1 MLIGGVLAMGYQ
13 MAHHQETEDEQIV
26 EQVSMM
32 ATPDSVKSEMALQLE
47 REALLERVRAMYTL
61 VKHECIYLGG
71 SVDNDMLDKSFCS
84 KSWNKLLMAVRS
96 KEHNTGTLFFE
107 VNKWTMTYDSDLV
120 SFDEFEVQD
129 LNMDANEM
137 TATVNFTVYASD
149 TYTPAR
155 IELVYEDGNWN
166 DLPYLIRLPRMSRV
180 SSLVIVR
187 VAALVAFFTTR
198 PVPDV
203 FDFVCLPVT
212 LLLT

>member
-1 MLIGGVLAMGYQ
+1 MLIGGGLAMGYQ

-26 EQVSMM
+26 EQASIMS
-32 ATPDSVKSEMALQLE
+32 TPDSVKSEMALQLE

-155 IELVYEDGNWN
+155 IELVYEDGNWKVDNFYHLKYGLNMRSQMWHYLGN
-166 DLPYLIRLPRMSRV
+166 DLIYLI
-180 SSLVIVR
+180 
-187 VAALVAFFTTR
+187 
-198 PVPDV
+198 
-203 FDFVCLPVT
+203 
-212 LLLT
+212 

>member
-1 MLIGGVLAMGYQ
+1 MKRLVCISVVIGMLIGGVLAMGYQ

-32 ATPDSVKSEMALQLE
+32 ATPDSVTSEMALQLE

-155 IELVYEDGNWN
+155 IELVYEDGNWKIDNFYHLKYGLNLRSQMWDYLGN
-166 DLPYLIRLPRMSRV
+166 DLICLI
-180 SSLVIVR
+180 
-187 VAALVAFFTTR
+187 
-198 PVPDV
+198 
-203 FDFVCLPVT
+203 
-212 LLLT
+212 

>member
-155 IELVYEDGNWN
+155 IELVYEDGNWKIDNFYHLKYGLNLRSQMWDYLGN
-166 DLPYLIRLPRMSRV
+166 DLICLI
-180 SSLVIVR
+180 
-187 VAALVAFFTTR
+187 
-198 PVPDV
+198 
-203 FDFVCLPVT
+203 
-212 LLLT
+212 

>member
-155 IELVYEDGNWN
+155 IELVYEDGTWKIDNFYHLKYGLNLRSQMWDYLGN
-166 DLPYLIRLPRMSRV
+166 DLICLI
-180 SSLVIVR
+180 
-187 VAALVAFFTTR
+187 
-198 PVPDV
+198 
-203 FDFVCLPVT
+203 
-212 LLLT
+212 

>member
-1 MLIGGVLAMGYQ
+1 MKRLVCISGVIGMLIGGVLAMGYQ

-26 EQVSMM
+26 EQASIMS
-32 ATPDSVKSEMALQLE
+32 TPDSVKSEMALQLE

-155 IELVYEDGNWN
+155 IELVYEDGNWKVDNFYHLKYGLNMRSQMWDYLGN
-166 DLPYLIRLPRMSRV
+166 DLIYLI
-180 SSLVIVR
+180 
-187 VAALVAFFTTR
+187 
-198 PVPDV
+198 
-203 FDFVCLPVT
+203 
-212 LLLT
+212 

>member
-155 IELVYEDGNWN
+155 IELVYEDGNWKIDNFYHLKYGLNLRSQMWDYLGN
-166 DLPYLIRLPRMSRV
+166 DLIYLI
-180 SSLVIVR
+180 
-187 VAALVAFFTTR
+187 
-198 PVPDV
+198 
-203 FDFVCLPVT
+203 
-212 LLLT
+212 

>member
-32 ATPDSVKSEMALQLE
+32 ATPDSLTSEMALQLE

-107 VNKWTMTYDSDLV
+107 VNKWTMAYDSDLV

-155 IELVYEDGNWN
+155 IELVYEDGNWKIDNFYHLKYGLNLRSQMWDYLGN
-166 DLPYLIRLPRMSRV
+166 DLICLI
-180 SSLVIVR
+180 
-187 VAALVAFFTTR
+187 
-198 PVPDV
+198 
-203 FDFVCLPVT
+203 
-212 LLLT
+212 

>member
-1 MLIGGVLAMGYQ
+1 LKRLVCISVVIGMLIGGVLAMGYQ

-155 IELVYEDGNWN
+155 IELVYEDGNWKIDNFYHLKYGLNLRSKMWDYLGN
-166 DLPYLIRLPRMSRV
+166 DLICLI
-180 SSLVIVR
+180 
-187 VAALVAFFTTR
+187 
-198 PVPDV
+198 
-203 FDFVCLPVT
+203 
-212 LLLT
+212 

>member
-32 ATPDSVKSEMALQLE
+32 ATPDSVTSEMALQLE

-155 IELVYEDGNWN
+155 IELVYEDGNWKIDNFYHLKYGLNLRSQMWDYLGN
-166 DLPYLIRLPRMSRV
+166 DLIYLI
-180 SSLVIVR
+180 
-187 VAALVAFFTTR
+187 
-198 PVPDV
+198 
-203 FDFVCLPVT
+203 
-212 LLLT
+212 

>member
-1 MLIGGVLAMGYQ
+1 MKRLVCISVVIGMLIGGVLAMGYQ

-32 ATPDSVKSEMALQLE
+32 ATPDSVTSEMALQLE

-155 IELVYEDGNWN
+155 IELVYEDGNWKIDNFYHLKYGLNLRSQMWDYLGN
-166 DLPYLIRLPRMSRV
+166 DLIYLI
-180 SSLVIVR
+180 
-187 VAALVAFFTTR
+187 
-198 PVPDV
+198 
-203 FDFVCLPVT
+203 
-212 LLLT
+212 

>member
-13 MAHHQETEDEQIV
+13 MAHHQEAEDEQIV

-155 IELVYEDGNWN
+155 IELVYEDGNWKIDNFYHLKYGLNLRSQMWDYLGN
-166 DLPYLIRLPRMSRV
+166 DLICLI
-180 SSLVIVR
+180 
-187 VAALVAFFTTR
+187 
-198 PVPDV
+198 
-203 FDFVCLPVT
+203 
-212 LLLT
+212 

>member
-26 EQVSMM
+26 EQASIMS
-32 ATPDSVKSEMALQLE
+32 TPDSVKSEMALQLE
-47 REALLERVRAMYTL
+47 REALLERVRAIYTL

-155 IELVYEDGNWN
+155 IELVYEDGNWKIDNFYHLKYGLNLRSQMWDYLGN
-166 DLPYLIRLPRMSRV
+166 DLIYLI
-180 SSLVIVR
+180 
-187 VAALVAFFTTR
+187 
-198 PVPDV
+198 
-203 FDFVCLPVT
+203 
-212 LLLT
+212 

>member
-1 MLIGGVLAMGYQ
+1 MGYQ

-32 ATPDSVKSEMALQLE
+32 ATPDSVTSEMALQLE

-155 IELVYEDGNWN
+155 IELVYEDGTWKIDNFYHLKYGLNLRSQMWDYLGN
-166 DLPYLIRLPRMSRV
+166 DLICF
-180 SSLVIVR
+180 I
-187 VAALVAFFTTR
+187 
-198 PVPDV
+198 
-203 FDFVCLPVT
+203 
-212 LLLT
+212 

>member
-26 EQVSMM
+26 EQASIMS
-32 ATPDSVKSEMALQLE
+32 TPDSVKSEMALQLE

-155 IELVYEDGNWN
+155 IELVYEDGNWKIDNFYHLKYGLNMRSQMWDYLGN
-166 DLPYLIRLPRMSRV
+166 DLIYLI
-180 SSLVIVR
+180 
-187 VAALVAFFTTR
+187 
-198 PVPDV
+198 
-203 FDFVCLPVT
+203 
-212 LLLT
+212 

>member
-32 ATPDSVKSEMALQLE
+32 ATPDSVKSEMAIQLE

-155 IELVYEDGNWN
+155 IELVYEDGNWKIDNFYHLKYGLNLRSKMWDYLGN
-166 DLPYLIRLPRMSRV
+166 DLICLI
-180 SSLVIVR
+180 
-187 VAALVAFFTTR
+187 
-198 PVPDV
+198 
-203 FDFVCLPVT
+203 
-212 LLLT
+212 